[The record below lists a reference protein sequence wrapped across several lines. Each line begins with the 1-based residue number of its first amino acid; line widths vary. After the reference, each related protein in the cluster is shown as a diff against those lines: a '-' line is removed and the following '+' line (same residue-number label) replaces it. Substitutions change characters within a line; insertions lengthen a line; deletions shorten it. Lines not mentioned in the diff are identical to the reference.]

1 LNLANP
7 EFMNYFYPIIN
18 KFVRRNSMGKD
29 DLLEKGA
36 ILQRDKQNFAIAPH
50 IPGGIITDVSLLRKL
65 ADVAEKFNVQAVKIT
80 SAQRIALVGLK
91 EQDLDQAW
99 AELGMKPGA
108 AIGLCVRSVKICP
121 GTSFC
126 RIGMQDA
133 VGVGLKL
140 DEKYHGM
147 ELPFKFKI
155 GVSGCP
161 NNCAESSIKD
171 IGLVGMQKGW
181 RVLAGGFAS
190 GLKPRLADVIA
201 TGLDD
206 QEALALADTIVDWF
220 RDQGKAKR
228 LGRVIDDIGLARF
241 MEELGLPVQE

>member
-1 LNLANP
+1 MA
-7 EFMNYFYPIIN
+7 
-18 KFVRRNSMGKD
+18 D

-50 IPGGIITDVSLLRKL
+50 IPGGIITDFNLLRKL
-65 ADVAEKFNVQAVKIT
+65 ADVAEKYQVQAVKLT
-80 SAQRIALVGLK
+80 SAQRVALVGLRA
-91 EQDLDQAW
+91 EDLDQVW
-99 AELGMKPGA
+99 AELGLVPGA

-121 GTSFC
+121 GTDYC
-126 RIGMQDA
+126 RIGMQNA

-140 DEKYHGM
+140 DDKYHGM
-147 ELPFKFKI
+147 ELPYKFKM

-161 NNCAESSIKD
+161 NNCSESSIKD
-171 IGLVGMQKGW
+171 IGLTGMQKGW
-181 RVLAGGFAS
+181 RVLAGGYVS

-201 TGLDD
+201 TGLNDE
-206 QEALALADTIVDWF
+206 EALSLVDKIVDWY

-228 LGRVIDDIGLARF
+228 LGRVIDEVGLARF